1 MTFRT
6 ICCTGLPASH
16 SRFRVVDEQQREL
29 EWVNRFLDMQC
40 VRGLAPLSLRVYAN
54 CLLHFVRWWSSRPGI
69 DVTRFT
75 ADQFTEATLI
85 DYVRFQR
92 ETQPGIAAETINSRS
107 SMLRRLFRFYFHD
120 EMPHGPYRLQ
130 RMWCGAR
137 RWDTAAAG

>member
-6 ICCTGLPASH
+6 ICRTGLPASQ
-16 SRFRVVDEQQREL
+16 SPFRVVDEQDREL
-29 EWVNRFLDMQC
+29 EWVNRFLDLQC

-54 CLLHFVRWWSSRPGI
+54 CLLHFVRWWAPLPGI

-92 ETQPGIAAETINSRS
+92 PDAAGHRPGNHQYPF
-107 SMLRRLFRFYFHD
+107 LH
-120 EMPHGPYRLQ
+120 
-130 RMWCGAR
+130 
-137 RWDTAAAG
+137 AAAAVPLLFSR